1 MWNSPAAIE
10 KNPHALLFPGE
21 KKKKQLETE
30 LCKQLETEL
39 CSSAEDARKSNSK

>member
-1 MWNSPAAIE
+1 M
-10 KNPHALLFPGE
+10 LYYFQE
-21 KKKKQLETE
+21 KKKNQLETE